1 MQAARIHSFGSADVL
16 HLDEIPIPEPQRDE
30 VLVRVRAVSVNPVDY
45 KMREGEIPSIKRE
58 QLPMTLGRDVAGT
71 VARCG
76 DEVVGFR
83 PGDAVYALLDGGHG
97 GYAEY
102 VVVKERD
109 LARKPERLDYLEAAA
124 MPLAAITAWQGLFD
138 HAKLASGQHVLVH
151 GGAGGVGHFAIQLAK
166 EKGATV
172 STTVGS
178 EDVDFAHEIGA
189 DRAVDY
195 EHERFEKRVRDADVV
210 LDLIGGDTQQRS
222 WQVLKEGGA
231 MVSTVS
237 QPSVEMARSR
247 RAIAEL
253 YFSKPNA
260 EELAAIARLVDDGKV
275 TPHVHAVYPLAA
287 VREAQAELEEGHVR
301 GKVVLEVAS
310 A

>member
-16 HLDEIPIPEPQRDE
+16 YIDEVPIPQPQRDE
-30 VLVRVRAVSVNPVDY
+30 VLIKVRAVSVNPVDY
-45 KMREGEIPSIKRE
+45 KIREGDIPNVTQE
-58 QLPMTLGRDVAGT
+58 QLPVTLGRDVAGT

-76 DEVVGFR
+76 DEVSGYR
-83 PGDAVYALLDGGHG
+83 PGDAVYALLDGKHG

-102 VVVKERD
+102 VIVKERD
-109 LARKPERLDYLEAAA
+109 LARKPERLDYREAAA
-124 MPLAAITAWQGLFD
+124 VPLAAITAWQGLFD
-138 HAKLASGQHVLVH
+138 HAGLKAGQHVLIH

-172 STTVGS
+172 STTVS
-178 EDVDFAHEIGA
+178 SDDVDFAHELGA

-195 EHERFEKRVRDADVV
+195 EHERFESRVRGVDVV
-210 LDLIGGDTQQRS
+210 LDLVGGDTQERS

-231 MVSTVS
+231 MVSTTS
-237 QPSVEMARSR
+237 QPSTEMARSR

-260 EELAAIARLVDDGKV
+260 GELAAIGELIDARKV
-275 TPHVHAVYPLAA
+275 APHVHAVYPLSS
-287 VREAQAELEEGHVR
+287 VREAQVELEQGHVR
-301 GKVVLEVAS
+301 GKIVLDVAE